1 MPTSSDDDGV
11 CSAIRGV
18 LQHLPPT
25 IQPFWLDLEMIHT
38 ILKQGGYPMLPFDAV
53 VNAMKGGR
61 SSGVPA
67 LDRFHQNGGHS
78 RTYYKFSSIFEG
90 YKCYKDQRD
99 AWVMIPRV
107 HPKWFV
113 KHKSNFQ
120 VEHDVP
126 ALLLHVKQGL
136 SHRCLA
142 AGCDLPHLVHVHGI
156 VAMSS
161 VWATCCDSIVCTE
174 HRGKKPVHTV
184 KGRRLCDHR
193 S

>member
-11 CSAIRGV
+11 CSAIRAGV

-38 ILKQGGYPMLPFDAV
+38 ILKRGGYPMLPFDAV

-113 KHKSNFQ
+113 KHKSNFLGFGSSWIIGTDSDRIIQ
-120 VEHDVP
+120 LQHSNSLWIGYGYYPVLYIYSNMYIYLYMLFRSYEP
-126 ALLLHVKQGL
+126 AMP
-136 SHRCLA
+136 CLF
-142 AGCDLPHLVHVHGI
+142 HLN
-156 VAMSS
+156 AYS
-161 VWATCCDSIVCTE
+161 
-174 HRGKKPVHTV
+174 TV
-184 KGRRLCDHR
+184 
-193 S
+193 